1 MRRNYFRK
9 ADNSST
15 NTFDFTTNTS
25 TNTKTICAVDSK
37 IVTSI
42 VKAVKKSSD
51 WNIKRIYNNL
61 AHFPYGVILLNDKK
75 WWLRIEIYNDKRFKC
90 FYYALNNFNFVDFDF
105 SDEHEDLHD
114 MIQEVILM
122 GKNNT

>member
-1 MRRNYFRK
+1 MTRYHK
-9 ADNSST
+9 SYVLGD
-15 NTFDFTTNTS
+15 DITS
-25 TNTKTICAVDSK
+25 TNNTSNMICAVNSK
-37 IVTSI
+37 IITSI

-105 SDEHEDLHD
+105 SDEHEDLHY